1 MEGTTNI
8 FQTTFCPQLPS
19 SDDENNGVKANNAI
33 AEQFIV
39 EDLLNLNNDVDDA
52 TIISDTNLDSATGNS
67 TASSSTATIV
77 NSVSSP
83 SLSGCDPNLVPDI
96 GCHFSGD
103 LCVPVYYIILYYMSI
118 YLYINY

>member
-19 SDDENNGVKANNAI
+19 SSSENNGVKANNAI
-33 AEQFIV
+33 VEQFIV
-39 EDLLNLNNDVDDA
+39 EDLLNLNDDVDDA
-52 TIISDTNLDSATGNS
+52 TIISNTNLDSATGNS
-67 TASSSTATIV
+67 TASSSTATVV

-103 LCVPVYYIILYYMSI
+103 LCVPVYYII
-118 YLYINY
+118 YLYINYYQLIN